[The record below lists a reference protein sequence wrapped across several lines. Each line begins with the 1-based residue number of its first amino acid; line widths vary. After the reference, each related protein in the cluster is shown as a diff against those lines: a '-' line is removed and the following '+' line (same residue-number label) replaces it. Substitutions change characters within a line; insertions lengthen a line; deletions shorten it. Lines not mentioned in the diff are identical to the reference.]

1 MYTPHS
7 GTEGNKTKTH
17 TRQNNRTKRGG
28 GDTVPPRCSFVK
40 LHYGSEVKGGPK
52 STQRGVVTTAT
63 ALANFSF
70 CLCLFVFVF
79 ASLSLSLFPSSTR
92 NISFH
97 FSLTNVLISGYLAVI
112 AASKADGKI
121 NKQR

>member
-17 TRQNNRTKRGG
+17 IRQNNRTKRGG

-79 ASLSLSLFPSSTR
+79 ASLSLTLPLIYPQYF
-92 NISFH
+92 
-97 FSLTNVLISGYLAVI
+97 FSLLVDKCINQRLFSGYRRVE
-112 AASKADGKI
+112 S
-121 NKQR
+121 